1 MTSQIGSQHFDMY
14 QSDTTTAYQPHGGLS
29 RSIEFVNHPDFTTD
43 SHDVNHSRHLM
54 DLLGASHD
62 ANTNQQAQRL
72 SLSLGSHSLVSSFTN
87 PSYMNQE
94 IDQRNNEY
102 SFSAAAMNQSFSN
115 VCGTESFVSAIGNSK
130 YLKPTQSLLEELVCI
145 GGKTIDSSNEKF
157 IRRLSRNSKR
167 GSLSLRAMLKGE
179 IPPSNELFNER
190 HELYVKIMKLIVL
203 LEEVERRYEQ
213 YYQHMEEVTSTFEVI
228 AGFGAGKAY
237 TALAL
242 QAMSRHFCC
251 LRDAIIS
258 QINVIRQKMLRD
270 VPKISSGL
278 SHLSLFEKETL
289 QNRISLQQLG
299 IIQGN
304 RQAWRPI
311 RGLPETS
318 VAILRSWL
326 FEHFL
331 HPYPNDSEK
340 LMLSSQTG
348 LSKNQVSNWFINA
361 RVRLWKP
368 MIEEMYKEEFAE
380 SSVESDNLLNR
391 EELELIEGLGEKLKK
406 YKVAVGEEIGV
417 LSPDDSLSVR
427 NPVIEEETVPESE
440 VNEVENGVASVVAE
454 EKAQTWISKSENK
467 EKLDEEDENAS
478 RFKLRNGREV
488 FEEKAYLV
496 GVACKGDT
504 EDSFGIEESLK
515 ELAQLAD
522 TAGLLVVDSTYQKLS
537 SPNPRTYIG
546 SGKVSEIKSAIR
558 AFDVETVIFDDEL
571 SPGQLRNL
579 EKAFGGDVRVCD
591 RTALILDIF
600 NQRAATREASLQ
612 VSLAQMEYQLPRLT
626 RMWTHL
632 ERQAGGQVKGMG
644 EKQIEVD
651 KRILRTQI
659 GVLKKE
665 LESVRKHRK
674 QYRNRRVSVPVPVVS
689 LVGYTNAGK
698 STLLNQLTGA
708 DVLAEDRLFAT
719 LDPTT
724 RRVQMKNGKEF
735 LLTDTVGFIQKLPT
749 TLVAA
754 FRATLEEIAESSILV
769 HVADISHPLAEQQ
782 IEAVE
787 KVLSELDTSS
797 IPKLMLW
804 NKVDKAEDPEKIKLE
819 AKTRNDVV
827 CVSALTGEGLDEFCN
842 EIQNRL
848 KDAMVWVE
856 ALIPFDKGE
865 LLSTIHQVGMVERT
879 EYTEKGTLV
888 RAHVPLRFARLLT
901 PMRQMCVS

>member
-1 MTSQIGSQHFDMY
+1 MSLCFCSNLKPSILFPD
-14 QSDTTTAYQPHGGLS
+14 SDFRWIQTRS
-29 RSIEFVNHPDFTTD
+29 RPV
-43 SHDVNHSRHLM
+43 
-54 DLLGASHD
+54 
-62 ANTNQQAQRL
+62 
-72 SLSLGSHSLVSSFTN
+72 SFTRLI
-87 PSYMNQE
+87 Q
-94 IDQRNNEY
+94 
-102 SFSAAAMNQSFSN
+102 
-115 VCGTESFVSAIGNSK
+115 TK
-130 YLKPTQSLLEELVCI
+130 Y
-145 GGKTIDSSNEKF
+145 GY
-157 IRRLSRNSKR
+157 R
-167 GSLSLRAMLKGE
+167 GC
-179 IPPSNELFNER
+179 
-190 HELYVKIMKLIVL
+190 
-203 LEEVERRYEQ
+203 
-213 YYQHMEEVTSTFEVI
+213 T
-228 AGFGAGKAY
+228 KA
-237 TALAL
+237 L
-242 QAMSRHFCC
+242 
-251 LRDAIIS
+251 
-258 QINVIRQKMLRD
+258 
-270 VPKISSGL
+270 
-278 SHLSLFEKETL
+278 
-289 QNRISLQQLG
+289 
-299 IIQGN
+299 
-304 RQAWRPI
+304 
-311 RGLPETS
+311 
-318 VAILRSWL
+318 
-326 FEHFL
+326 
-331 HPYPNDSEK
+331 
-340 LMLSSQTG
+340 
-348 LSKNQVSNWFINA
+348 
-361 RVRLWKP
+361 
-368 MIEEMYKEEFAE
+368 
-380 SSVESDNLLNR
+380 
-391 EELELIEGLGEKLKK
+391 
-406 YKVAVGEEIGV
+406 GEEIGV
-417 LSPDDSLSVR
+417 LSPGDSLSVR
-427 NPVIEEETVPESE
+427 NPVIEEEPVRETEE
-440 VNEVENGVASVVAE
+440 ENGVASVVAE
-454 EKAQTWISKSENK
+454 EKAQTWIRKSDNK
-467 EKLDEEDENAS
+467 EKVDEQDENVS

-522 TAGLLVVDSTYQKLS
+522 TAGLLVVGSTYQKLS
-537 SPNPRTYIG
+537 SRNPRTYIG

-579 EKAFGGDVRVCD
+579 EKAFGGDIRVCD

-708 DVLAEDRLFAT
+708 DVLAEDQLFAT

-769 HVADISHPLAEQQ
+769 HVVDISHPLAEQQ

-804 NKVDKAEDPEKIKLE
+804 NKIDKAEDPEKIKLE
-819 AKTRNDVV
+819 AKTRNDAV
-827 CVSALTGEGLDEFCN
+827 CVSAFTGEGLDEFCN

-888 RAHVPLRFARLLT
+888 KAHVPLRFARLLT

>member
-1 MTSQIGSQHFDMY
+1 MVSKESPPPSHSSILHQFINSDSIMTSQIGSQHFDMY

-72 SLSLGSHSLVSSFTN
+72 SLSLGSHSLVSTFTNN

-94 IDQRNNEY
+94 IDQRNNEF

-157 IRRLSRNSKR
+157 IRRLSRNSKK

-190 HELYVKIMKLIVL
+190 HELYVKIMKLIAL

-251 LRDAIIS
+251 LRDSIIS
-258 QINVIRQKMLRD
+258 QINVIRQKMPRD

-299 IIQGN
+299 IIQSN

-391 EELELIEGLGEKLKK
+391 E
-406 YKVAVGEEIGV
+406 AVT
-417 LSPDDSLSVR
+417 DS
-427 NPVIEEETVPESE
+427 
-440 VNEVENGVASVVAE
+440 AE
-454 EKAQTWISKSENK
+454 E
-467 EKLDEEDENAS
+467 
-478 RFKLRNGREV
+478 
-488 FEEKAYLV
+488 
-496 GVACKGDT
+496 
-504 EDSFGIEESLK
+504 
-515 ELAQLAD
+515 
-522 TAGLLVVDSTYQKLS
+522 
-537 SPNPRTYIG
+537 
-546 SGKVSEIKSAIR
+546 
-558 AFDVETVIFDDEL
+558 
-571 SPGQLRNL
+571 
-579 EKAFGGDVRVCD
+579 
-591 RTALILDIF
+591 
-600 NQRAATREASLQ
+600 
-612 VSLAQMEYQLPRLT
+612 
-626 RMWTHL
+626 
-632 ERQAGGQVKGMG
+632 
-644 EKQIEVD
+644 
-651 KRILRTQI
+651 
-659 GVLKKE
+659 
-665 LESVRKHRK
+665 
-674 QYRNRRVSVPVPVVS
+674 
-689 LVGYTNAGK
+689 
-698 STLLNQLTGA
+698 
-708 DVLAEDRLFAT
+708 
-719 LDPTT
+719 
-724 RRVQMKNGKEF
+724 
-735 LLTDTVGFIQKLPT
+735 
-749 TLVAA
+749 
-754 FRATLEEIAESSILV
+754 
-769 HVADISHPLAEQQ
+769 
-782 IEAVE
+782 
-787 KVLSELDTSS
+787 
-797 IPKLMLW
+797 
-804 NKVDKAEDPEKIKLE
+804 
-819 AKTRNDVV
+819 
-827 CVSALTGEGLDEFCN
+827 
-842 EIQNRL
+842 
-848 KDAMVWVE
+848 
-856 ALIPFDKGE
+856 
-865 LLSTIHQVGMVERT
+865 
-879 EYTEKGTLV
+879 
-888 RAHVPLRFARLLT
+888 
-901 PMRQMCVS
+901 